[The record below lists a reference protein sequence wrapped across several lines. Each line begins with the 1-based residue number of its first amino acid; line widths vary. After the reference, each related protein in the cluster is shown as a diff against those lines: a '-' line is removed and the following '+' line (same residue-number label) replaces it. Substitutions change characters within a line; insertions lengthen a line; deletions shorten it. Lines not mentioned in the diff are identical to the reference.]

1 MKTLFSRIL
10 MAQVVAIVLALLVA
24 ALITRVSLT
33 HGFERFLERQETT
46 VLETIAPALGDVY
59 LRQGNWDFLRD
70 KPNNWQRI
78 WRLSRNSAGGP
89 PGGGPARPGPGEPAG
104 RLRDMAQGPAANFEL
119 RWLAQPGRGA
129 LRDRLFLLD
138 ENKEYIAGAE
148 TGILDSLDLQELEA
162 GGQVIGWIG
171 FAPAGSALPPDAQR
185 FLNGQ
190 VRIMFLALSLAL
202 LVAALLAWVLARNV
216 SRPVQRLAG
225 TVRQL
230 SEGRYEARVLDTG
243 DGELAVLATRI
254 NRLAESLQKNS
265 TARKRW
271 MADIAHELRT
281 PIAVL
286 KGEIEAI
293 SDGVRPIDAN
303 TTASLN
309 EEINHLASMVD
320 DLQALALADAGAL
333 NLQVQP
339 IDIAD
344 MLRMASDAFTRR
356 LAEKGVTLK
365 MELQESPTID
375 ADPQRIRQLLHN
387 LLENCSRYTEKG
399 GTVRIQLH
407 KGDGVVLNVDDSGP
421 GVSEEQRAHLFDRF
435 YRAEGSRSRATGGS
449 GLGLSNCKNISEAHG
464 GSIEAGHS
472 PLGGL
477 SIRVHLPA

>member
-1 MKTLFSRIL
+1 
-10 MAQVVAIVLALLVA
+10 
-24 ALITRVSLT
+24 
-33 HGFERFLERQETT
+33 
-46 VLETIAPALGDVY
+46 
-59 LRQGNWDFLRD
+59 
-70 KPNNWQRI
+70 
-78 WRLSRNSAGGP
+78 
-89 PGGGPARPGPGEPAG
+89 
-104 RLRDMAQGPAANFEL
+104 
-119 RWLAQPGRGA
+119 
-129 LRDRLFLLD
+129 
-138 ENKEYIAGAE
+138 
-148 TGILDSLDLQELEA
+148 
-162 GGQVIGWIG
+162 
-171 FAPAGSALPPDAQR
+171 
-185 FLNGQ
+185 
-190 VRIMFLALSLAL
+190 
-202 LVAALLAWVLARNV
+202 
-216 SRPVQRLAG
+216 
-225 TVRQL
+225 
-230 SEGRYEARVLDTG
+230 
-243 DGELAVLATRI
+243 LAVLATRI

-293 SDGVRPIDAN
+293 SDGVRPVDAN

-333 NLQVQP
+333 NLQVQT

-344 MLRMASDAFTRR
+344 MLRMASDAFERR
-356 LAEKGVTLK
+356 LAEKDVTLN
-365 MELQESPTID
+365 MELQETPTID

-407 KGDGVVLNVDDSGP
+407 SRDGVVLNVEDSGP

-449 GLGLSNCKNISEAHG
+449 GLGLSICKNIAEAHG

-477 SIRVHLPA
+477 SIRVNLPA